1 MLRLCGRPRAQALRG
16 AGVKLLLDENLS
28 DRIISRVADLFPDST
43 HIKAVGLREA
53 DDFVVWEWAKKHGF
67 TIVSKDT
74 DFHQRAIVFGHPP
87 KIIWLRVGNCETSL
101 ITNLLRSR
109 YQVIWQFV
117 ESETRVHSFSNN
129 RRPEQTTAAPSRP
142 VLENQT
148 SGLFK
153 KSSISSTGTQRPLWA
168 ISEWIGQHRQS
179 TSRVGK
185 GRAGERYFGR
195 CYFRLEHVG

>member
-1 MLRLCGRPRAQALRG
+1 MLRLCGRPRAEALRG

-28 DRIISRVADLFPDST
+28 DRIISRVADLFPDSM

-87 KIIWLRVGNCETSL
+87 KFIWLRVGNCETGL

-109 YQVIWQFV
+109 YQVIRQFI
-117 ESETRVHSFSNN
+117 ESETESLL
-129 RRPEQTTAAPSRP
+129 
-142 VLENQT
+142 VLERPQT
-148 SGLFK
+148 
-153 KSSISSTGTQRPLWA
+153 
-168 ISEWIGQHRQS
+168 
-179 TSRVGK
+179 
-185 GRAGERYFGR
+185 
-195 CYFRLEHVG
+195 